1 MLKRMTPAMMLFF
14 ALLLFTGAAS
24 ILGAS
29 NGLLQ
34 SDPSEVEMIQQPL
47 DDMDP
52 LLEEAIADHVMPGAV
67 VLVARDGEVVKH
79 DAYGYAARYTD
90 SDFTEMDDPVE
101 MSEDTIFDLAS
112 ISKLFTATAVLQ
124 LWDQGAFELDD
135 AVADYIP
142 EFAANGKEEVTIR
155 QLLTHTSGFRP
166 STTQP
171 LHEIEG
177 DREGKLAF
185 VLNETLQNPPGE
197 QYLYSDVDFIT
208 LGVLIERISGQRQDE
223 FIEQFISVPLNMTD
237 TMYNPPAELQQRIAA
252 TEEQPWVNRELVW
265 GEVHDEKAWT
275 LDGVAGHAGMFSTAA
290 DLAVFGQMMLQDGTY
305 EGVEVL
311 SEEAVEL
318 ISTNW
323 NEEIPG
329 ARSSG
334 LGWELNQSWYMDRLA
349 ETNTLGHTGYTG
361 TSIVVSPNNDTVAL
375 LLTNRVHPT
384 RETVSTNPVRLVVGE
399 KTGTAISAWSANAM
413 KDYVE
418 VLDERGA
425 FIEDSA
431 SHMINLHLTAV
442 HQYELQNDTEK
453 VIRHM
458 ESLQT
463 LLDYQL
469 DQELITEGAYDDLMM
484 DADYLIDSWE

>member
-1 MLKRMTPAMMLFF
+1 MLKRMAPVMIFLF
-14 ALLLFTGAAS
+14 AIILFTGTAS

-29 NGLLQ
+29 NGLFQ
-34 SDPSEVEMIQQPL
+34 DNPSEADMLQLPL

-52 LLEEAIADHVMPGAV
+52 LLEEAMEDHVMPGAV
-67 VLVARDGEVVKH
+67 VLIAKDGKVVKH

-112 ISKLFTATAVLQ
+112 ISKLFTATAVMQ

-135 AVADYIP
+135 PVADYIP

-166 STTQP
+166 STTAP

-177 DREGKLAF
+177 DREDKLAF
-185 VLNETLQNPPGE
+185 VLNESLQNPPGQE
-197 QYLYSDVDFIT
+197 YLYSDVDFIT
-208 LGVLIERISGQRQDE
+208 LGVLIERLSGMQQDE
-223 FIEQFISVPLNMTD
+223 FTEQFITGPLNMTD
-237 TMYNPPAELQQRIAA
+237 TMYNPPAKLKHRIAA
-252 TEEQPWVNRELVW
+252 TEEQPWVDRELVW

-275 LDGVAGHAGMFSTAA
+275 LDGVAGHAGVFSTAA
-290 DLAVFGQMMLQDGTY
+290 DLAVFGQMMLQQGTY
-305 EGVEVL
+305 NGVEVL

-323 NEEIPG
+323 NEDIPG

-349 ETNTLGHTGYTG
+349 ESNTLGHTGYTG
-361 TSIVVSPNNDTVAL
+361 TSIVVSPNNNTIAL

-384 RETVSTNPVRLVVGE
+384 RETVSTNPVRQLVAE
-399 KTGTAISAWSANAM
+399 KTGAAISAWSAASM

-418 VLDERGA
+418 VLEARDA
-425 FIEDSA
+425 FAHESA
-431 SHMINLHLTAV
+431 AHALKLHLTAV
-442 HQYELQNDTEK
+442 HQYELQHDAEK
-453 VIRHM
+453 VNRHM
-458 ESLQT
+458 ESLQA
-463 LLDYQL
+463 LLEYQL
-469 DQELITEGAYDDLMM
+469 DQELITEAAYDDLMM
-484 DADYLIDSWE
+484 DAAYLIDSWQ

>member
-1 MLKRMTPAMMLFF
+1 MFKRMTPVIMLLFTVI
-14 ALLLFTGAAS
+14 LFTGAAG
-24 ILGAS
+24 ILAAS
-29 NGLLQ
+29 NELMQ
-34 SDPSEVEMIQQPL
+34 TDPSEVDMLQAPL

-52 LLEEAIADHVMPGAV
+52 LLEEAIANHVMPGAV
-67 VLVARDGEVVKH
+67 VLVAKDGKVVKQ

-90 SDFTEMDDPVE
+90 SDFTEMDNPVA
-101 MSEDTIFDLAS
+101 MQEDTIFDLAS
-112 ISKLFTATAVLQ
+112 ISKLFTATAVMQ

-135 AVADYIP
+135 PVADYIP

-171 LHEIEG
+171 LHDIEG
-177 DREGKLAF
+177 DREDKLAF
-185 VLNETLQNPPGE
+185 VLDETLQNPPGE

-208 LGVLIERISGQRQDE
+208 LGVLIERLSGLKQDE
-223 FIEQFISVPLNMTD
+223 FTEQFITGPLNMTD
-237 TMYNPPAELQQRIAA
+237 TMYNPPAELQHRIAA
-252 TEEQPWVNRELVW
+252 TEEQPWVDRELVW

-275 LDGVAGHAGMFSTAA
+275 LDGVAGHAGVFSTAS
-290 DLAVFGQMMLQDGTY
+290 DLAVFGQMMLQNGTY
-305 EGVEVL
+305 EGVEIL

-349 ETNTLGHTGYTG
+349 ESNTLGHTGYTG
-361 TSIVVSPNNDTVAL
+361 TSIVVSPNKNTVAM

-384 RETVSTNPVRLVVGE
+384 AETVSTNPVRQLVGE
-399 KTGTAISAWSANAM
+399 KTGAAISAWSAESM

-418 VLDERGA
+418 ELEAKNA
-425 FIEDSA
+425 FTDDRA
-431 SHMINLHLTAV
+431 AHALKLHLTAV
-442 HQYELQNDTEK
+442 HQYELQNNAEK
-453 VIRHM
+453 VTRHM

-463 LLDYQL
+463 LLDFQL
-469 DQELITEGAYDDLMM
+469 DQDLISADAYDDLMM
-484 DADYLIDSWE
+484 DAAYLMDSWQ

>member
-1 MLKRMTPAMMLFF
+1 MFNRKTPVL
-14 ALLLFTGAAS
+14 LLLITVLLFTGAAS
-24 ILGAS
+24 IFAGA
-29 NGLLQ
+29 NGLLHT
-34 SDPSEVEMIQQPL
+34 DPAETSMLQEPL

-52 LLEEAIADHVMPGAV
+52 LLEEAMDEHVMPGAV
-67 VLVARDGEVVKH
+67 VLVAKDGKVVKH

-90 SDFTEMDDPVE
+90 SDFNEMDDPVE

-112 ISKLFTATAVLQ
+112 ISKLFTATAVMQ

-135 AVADYIP
+135 PVAEYIP

-166 STTQP
+166 STTEP

-177 DREGKLAF
+177 DRDDKLAF

-197 QYLYSDVDFIT
+197 QYLYSDVDFMT
-208 LGVLIERISGQRQDE
+208 LGVLIERISNMRQDE
-223 FIEQFISVPLNMTD
+223 FTEQFITQPLNMTD
-237 TMYNPPAELQQRIAA
+237 TMYNPPAELQNRIAA
-252 TEEQPWVNRELVW
+252 TEEQPWVDRELVW

-275 LDGVAGHAGMFSTAA
+275 LDGVAGHAGLFSTAA
-290 DLAVFGQMMLQDGTY
+290 DLAVFGQMMLQSGTY
-305 EGVEVL
+305 EGAEIL

-349 ETNTLGHTGYTG
+349 ESNTLGHTGYTG
-361 TSIVVSPNNDTVAL
+361 TSIVVSPNNNTVAL

-384 RETVSTNPVRLVVGE
+384 RETVSTNPVRQLVAE
-399 KTGTAISAWSANAM
+399 KTGAAISAWSADKM

-418 VLDERGA
+418 VLEAREA
-425 FIEDSA
+425 FAEESA
-431 SHMINLHLTAV
+431 ANAVKLHLTAV
-442 HQYELQNDTEK
+442 HQYELQHDEEK

-463 LLDYQL
+463 ILDYQM
-469 DQELITEGAYDDLMM
+469 DRGLITADAYEDLMM
-484 DADYLIDSWE
+484 DAAYLINSWQ

>member
-1 MLKRMTPAMMLFF
+1 MLKKMTPPMVLLFTI
-14 ALLLFTGAAS
+14 LLFTGAAS
-24 ILGAS
+24 ILAAS
-29 NGLLQ
+29 SGLLQ
-34 SDPSEVEMIQQPL
+34 SNPSEVEMLQEPL

-67 VLVARDGEVVKH
+67 VLVARDGQVVKH

-90 SDFTEMDDPVE
+90 SDFTEMDEPVE
-101 MSEDTIFDLAS
+101 MSEDIIFDLAS
-112 ISKLFTATAVLQ
+112 LSKLFTATAVMQ
-124 LWDQGAFELDD
+124 LWDQGAFELND
-135 AVADYIP
+135 AVAEYIP

-166 STTQP
+166 STTVP
-171 LHEIEG
+171 LHEVEG
-177 DREGKLAF
+177 DREDKLTF
-185 VLNETLQNPPGE
+185 VLNETLQNPPGD

-223 FIEQFISVPLNMTD
+223 FMEQFLTQPLNMTD
-237 TMYNPPAELQQRIAA
+237 TMYNPPADMQHRIAA
-252 TEEQPWVNRELVW
+252 TVERPWVDREVVW

-275 LDGVAGHAGMFSTAA
+275 LDGVAGHAGVFSTAE
-290 DLAVFGQMMLQDGTY
+290 DLAVFGQMMLQMGTY
-305 EGVEVL
+305 EGVEIL
-311 SEEAVEL
+311 SEEAIEL

-323 NEEIPG
+323 NEDVQD

-349 ETNTLGHTGYTG
+349 ETGTLGHTGYTG
-361 TSIVVSPNNDTVAL
+361 TSIVVSPNNDAVAI

-384 RETVSTNPVRLVVGE
+384 RETVSTNPARLLVGE
-399 KTGTAISAWSANAM
+399 KTGAAISAWSAEAM
-413 KDYVE
+413 KEYVK

-431 SHMINLHLTAV
+431 SHAINLHLTAV

-469 DQELITEGAYDDLMM
+469 DQELITEDAYDDLMM
-484 DADYLIDSWE
+484 DADYLINSWE